1 MFPTEK
7 FRIFRK
13 PSRIISR
20 QSKFRKY
27 SSHRNIGYFGN
38 PLEIQSKFRKFS
50 AYGFPPKISD
60 ISETLS
66 EIYNRNFG
74 NLVPRVA
81 LNPHFAAPTSPSIY
95 KQPGRRRRWATATAT
110 ASSASPSTSAPT
122 PAPDRTTRIHGA
134 AASEEEG
141 YRPDHRRG
149 LGHTRPLLDAQP
161 IPNEGWNLEC
171 DAWNLWIDKSW
182 TWICVLRLGRPAPR
196 QWEVTDGR
204 RGGVSGSIAAG
215 DDEDDGEE
223 RKGLCGPAGVAVP
236 AVTDIK
242 RVCR

>member
-81 LNPHFAAPTSPSIY
+81 LIPHFAAPTSPSIY
-95 KQPGRRRRWATATAT
+95 KQPGRRRRWSTATP
-110 ASSASPSTSAPT
+110 SPSTSAPT
-122 PAPDRTTRIHGA
+122 PAPDRATRIHGAAA

-141 YRPDHRRG
+141 YIYVRESLTKRLDRPDHRRG
-149 LGHTRPLLDAQP
+149 LGERSTLAHCLTASLFPTK
-161 IPNEGWNLEC
+161 GWNL
-171 DAWNLWIDKSW
+171 SRMR
-182 TWICVLRLGRPAPR
+182 RLESLDR
-196 QWEVTDGR
+196 
-204 RGGVSGSIAAG
+204 
-215 DDEDDGEE
+215 
-223 RKGLCGPAGVAVP
+223 
-236 AVTDIK
+236 
-242 RVCR
+242 